1 MIRAYWFVRTKDN
14 FPVTQAMEK
23 RLRRDSP
30 DEDERARM
38 AQFGS
43 EAQAEMMPFPID
55 GLPTGL
61 DQYLVEAE
69 VLGNIDG
76 PIDTSEM
83 SRLDFAREAF
93 AELSTRPDVQE
104 NLETMRDVVARIGY

>member
-1 MIRAYWFVRTKDN
+1 MKAMIRAYWFVRIKDN
-14 FPVTQAMEK
+14 FAVTQAMER

-43 EAQAEMMPFPID
+43 GDQAEMMPFPID

-61 DQYLVEAE
+61 RAVP
-69 VLGNIDG
+69 G
-76 PIDTSEM
+76 
-83 SRLDFAREAF
+83 
-93 AELSTRPDVQE
+93 
-104 NLETMRDVVARIGY
+104 